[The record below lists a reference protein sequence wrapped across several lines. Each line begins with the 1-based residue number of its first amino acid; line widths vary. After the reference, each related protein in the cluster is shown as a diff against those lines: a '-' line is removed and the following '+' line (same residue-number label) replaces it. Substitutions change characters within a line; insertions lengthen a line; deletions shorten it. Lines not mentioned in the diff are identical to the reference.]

1 MNKLFFTFLCSAPS
15 ICNAGDQLNPPELW
29 SWFKDLDKSVKAC
42 EIQSSVAL
50 QNLNVENQVENEHG
64 IYANMKGNRI
74 VIKCIAINEKSKL
87 WVAVAGNDRDSV
99 ELIRNLLI
107 KEIR

>member
-1 MNKLFFTFLCSAPS
+1 MNKSFFTLLCLMSSLCSA
-15 ICNAGDQLNPPELW
+15 GDQQDPPELW

-50 QNLNVENQVENEHG
+50 QILNVENQVENEHG
-64 IYANMKGNRI
+64 IYANYKGNRI
-74 VIKCIAINEKSKL
+74 VIKCIEINEKSKL
-87 WVAVAGNDRDSV
+87 WVAVAGHDRDSV

>member
-1 MNKLFFTFLCSAPS
+1 MKKLIFTLLCLVSSMS
-15 ICNAGDQLNPPELW
+15 IAADHSSPPELW

-42 EIQSSVAL
+42 EIQSSIVL
-50 QNLNVENQVENEHG
+50 QMLNAENKVENEYG
-64 IYANMKGNRI
+64 IYANVKDNRI
-74 VIKCIAINEKSKL
+74 VIKCIAFNNKSKL